1 MLRKE
6 WQYYASKARKIA
18 KHIKTGAE
26 ENRDGTRWSKIIDVQ
41 DINATAALNKK
52 FAKDG
57 SRASVHTYWGGK
69 QEIATTHTDGS
80 KGLFQTNGECQST
93 NNPMDIEVAQY
104 MNNSKNESK
113 NMNKKLIRLTESDHW
128 TDCYME

>member
-1 MLRKE
+1 M
-6 WQYYASKARKIA
+6 
-18 KHIKTGAE
+18 
-26 ENRDGTRWSKIIDVQ
+26 
-41 DINATAALNKK
+41 
-52 FAKDG
+52 

-104 MNNSKNESK
+104 MSYATQAYHSHNP
-113 NMNKKLIRLTESDHW
+113 L
-128 TDCYME
+128 